1 MKRILIAHDVEYKR
15 RDGMVRWA
23 YAQRSN
29 ALKKNAPDDIVI
41 DRCAITWLQK
51 QPEIMGSYDLIF
63 CIDYMWALT
72 IRHLVDVHA
81 PKAKLVLSYNRDHR
95 TNNEFWEP
103 ALLAAHYVI
112 CNNPDRYYGEG
123 VRPNTCVISNG
134 VDMDLWKKKT
144 AWETRPLDVIW
155 SSASS
160 AGKKKGYLEIIVDL
174 KKLMVDAGV
183 TCDIRPVMSA
193 FDPVVQNED
202 EMVDWYNS
210 GKVII
215 CPSESEGGGPSM
227 VLEALA
233 CGCSVVTNQIGSASE
248 LRGEEDSPN
257 LIMFDGNGNVKQF
270 MSKIQAAL
278 KDPDMNSRGH
288 RAIQP
293 WSYEHRSKWFY
304 ALFRALI
311 QDRQPENFDYRETHW
326 SQI

>member
-1 MKRILIAHDVEYKR
+1 MHKILIAHDVEYRR

-29 ALKKNAPDDIVI
+29 ALKRNAPDDLAI
-41 DRCAITWLQK
+41 DRCAITWLQD
-51 QPEIMGSYDLIF
+51 QPEVMANYDLIF

-72 IRHLVDVHA
+72 IRHLVDLHA

-103 ALLAAHYVI
+103 ALIAAHYVI

-134 VDMDLWKKKT
+134 VDTSLWRKVRPWKD
-144 AWETRPLDVIW
+144 RPLDVIW

-160 AGKKKGYLEIIVDL
+160 AGKKKGYLEIIIHL
-174 KKLMVDAGV
+174 KPLMKAAGI

-202 EMVDWYNS
+202 EMVEWYNN

-233 CGCSVVTNQIGSASE
+233 CGCSVVTNEIGSAGE
-248 LRGEEDSPN
+248 LQGLREMPN
-257 LIMFDGNGNVKQF
+257 ILMFDGNGNVKMF
-270 MSKIQAAL
+270 MNRIKKAL
-278 KDPDMNSRGH
+278 VDQEMNDRGH
-288 RAIQP
+288 KAIES

-311 QDRQPENFDYRETHW
+311 EDRQPVNFDYRETHW
-326 SQI
+326 SQV